1 MSEELRLCPKLLV
14 REERKAIAIGTGD
27 IIVSYFQPCLKEKC
41 MAYSGRHCDE
51 YPVSG
56 STYYEPQED
65 NGFFDEIMDDESDGE
80 TYEKIKEIIDKAKE
94 QEE

>member
-41 MAYSGRHCDE
+41 MAYSGRICDE
-51 YPVSG
+51 YPISG
-56 STYYEPQED
+56 STYYEPQESEVTD
-65 NGFFDEIMDDESDGE
+65 ADSN
-80 TYEKIKEIIDKAKE
+80 
-94 QEE
+94 

>member
-41 MAYSGRHCDE
+41 MAYSSKHCDE

-56 STYYEPQED
+56 STYYKPQESED
-65 NGFFDEIMDDESDGE
+65 NGCR
-80 TYEKIKEIIDKAKE
+80 
-94 QEE
+94 

>member
-41 MAYSGRHCDE
+41 MAYHGMTCDE
-51 YPVSG
+51 YHVSG
-56 STYYEPQED
+56 STYYEPQERE
-65 NGFFDEIMDDESDGE
+65 GV
-80 TYEKIKEIIDKAKE
+80 YE
-94 QEE
+94 